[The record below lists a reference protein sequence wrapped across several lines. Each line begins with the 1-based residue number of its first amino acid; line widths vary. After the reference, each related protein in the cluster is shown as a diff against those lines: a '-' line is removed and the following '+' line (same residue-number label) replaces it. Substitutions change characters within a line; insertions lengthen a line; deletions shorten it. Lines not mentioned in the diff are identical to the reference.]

1 MDRAGRSENWS
12 ANQPTAL
19 AELYVAEKAILEAKL
34 SSRVTKDVKSAAWE
48 RVAQNLNKLV
58 QNLSFT

>member
-1 MDRAGRSENWS
+1 MERAGRSENWS
-12 ANQPTAL
+12 TDQATAFV
-19 AELYVAEKAILEAKL
+19 ELYVAEKAIVEAKL

-48 RVAQNLNKLV
+48 RVV